1 MKKLA
6 IALLAVVSVA
16 MFIAPSFADDRV
28 SLYGS
33 FRVRAWD
40 NNYLNGDETSNIDQR
55 FRIGTRINVADDVYV
70 EMRADYG
77 EGSWGLNYGPGY
89 VVRPRTGDS
98 SELDIDRGF
107 LNIDKEMWSLRVG
120 QQFLALGVSEVLD
133 ANATAAKL
141 VLKLPVQVSL
151 IYGKASENGSLNDD
165 GANEDTDFYAMNL
178 SYDTDAFSSNLYA
191 VTQDDGT
198 ATDDSRT
205 MFGFNGNAKL
215 GMVDLTAELDF
226 ATGDYND
233 AVGNNIDYMGTQF
246 YLKGSANLTDA
257 FSMGAELL
265 YALGT
270 DDANEV
276 QLTNICDWASFVPMS
291 SNTPFD
297 ADVTAFDSNVN
308 WFSPFD
314 PTGDSAGVQGI
325 TLFGAFKVMDG
336 LSLGAKVGYF
346 TPEEDSVTDVDD
358 ITSFNVWASYM
369 LATNTELALAYFYS
383 DYDEDGATPM
393 FTEEQEIMVAR
404 LQVNF

>member
-6 IALLAVVSVA
+6 IAVLAMVCVA
-16 MFIAPSFADDRV
+16 MFVAPSFADDRV

-40 NNYLNGDETSNIDQR
+40 NNFLDDSDTSYFDQR

-77 EGSWGLNYGPGY
+77 EGVWGDSYTGGY
-89 VVRPRTGDS
+89 IVRPRKS
-98 SELDIDRGF
+98 STNTLDIDRGF
-107 LNIDKEMWSLRVG
+107 LNINKEMWSLRVG
-120 QQFLALGVSEVLD
+120 QQFLGLGILEVLD

-151 IYGKASENGSLNDD
+151 IYGKADENGSLNDD
-165 GANEDTDFYAMNL
+165 DNFDDTDFYAINL
-178 SYDTDAFSSNLYA
+178 SYDTDAFSTNLFA

-198 ATDDSRT
+198 DVDDSRT
-205 MFGFNGNAKL
+205 MFGFNGSTKL
-215 GMVDLTAELDF
+215 GIVDLTTELAF
-226 ATGDYND
+226 AAGDTD
-233 AVGNNIDYMGTQF
+233 DGDTDYMGTQF

-257 FSMGAELL
+257 FSLGAEIL

-270 DDANEV
+270 DDDDEV

-297 ADVTAFDSNVN
+297 ADITAFDSNNN

-325 TLFGAFKVMDG
+325 TLYGAYKIMDG

-346 TPEEDSVTDVDD
+346 EPEEDDVTEVDD

-369 LATNTELALAYFYS
+369 IATNTELALTYLYS
-383 DYDEDGATPM
+383 DYDGTPNCDPTL
-393 FTEEQEIMVAR
+393 TETQEIMVAR